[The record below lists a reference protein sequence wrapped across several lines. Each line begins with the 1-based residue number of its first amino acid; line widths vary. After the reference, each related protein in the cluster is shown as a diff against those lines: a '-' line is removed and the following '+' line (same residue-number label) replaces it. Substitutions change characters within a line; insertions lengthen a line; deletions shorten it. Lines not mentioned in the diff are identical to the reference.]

1 MFHVGTLSFFR
12 KANKN
17 FDWNLKF
24 LWENSK
30 SIHYKLFQN
39 CVFSIFVLLM
49 RWCFCKFDQKIGLIY
64 FFVNVRLNFPLYFKF
79 CLRRRFSFGY
89 IGTKCLFYN
98 LKNKRIDHPRST
110 SQEQCIKFNFCCFS
124 LRYCLSELNLLLRID
139 MVCIPDIKFTSH

>member
-17 FDWNLKF
+17 FDLNLKF

-30 SIHYKLFQN
+30 SIHYKLFKN
-39 CVFSIFVLLM
+39 CVFSISVLLLS
-49 RWCFCKFDQKIGLIY
+49 RCIIKLDQKIGLIY

-79 CLRRRFSFGY
+79 CLRRRFSLGY
-89 IGTKCLFYN
+89 IGTKCLFYH

-110 SQEQCIKFNFCCFS
+110 SQEQSIRLSWNCC
-124 LRYCLSELNLLLRID
+124 SESTWSAFRILNLHL
-139 MVCIPDIKFTSH
+139 IKII